1 MLRIDV
7 KGRAEAPGERLDGDL
22 FTAKLVANITKVM
35 HGAGV

>member
-7 KGRAEAPGERLDGDL
+7 KGRAEAPGERFDGHP
-22 FTAKLVANITKVM
+22 FTAKLVADVTEIM